1 MASVSKQEKYAPIN
15 HICLMIL
22 AVTACTAFLVY
33 TKTVLMPFVIA
44 LFIFMVANTLS
55 TSMKQKWNIPYV
67 LGLIMCVVA
76 FLGLAV
82 LAVVFASNSIESFV
96 SGADIYTE
104 KLNDSIEWLLN
115 AAQKHGINANA
126 AFITDTLAK
135 IPVFNM
141 VKSVGGGVMTFISNM
156 LLISLFVIFLFMGKA
171 SASDK
176 ETFVGSIQ
184 KQIAYYLI
192 IKIFVSL
199 LAALLTWIV
208 LLTVGSEL
216 AGMLAILTFVLN
228 FIPNIGPLISTL
240 LPLPVLFLQ
249 YGVDWH
255 IIMAVS
261 LLTLVHF
268 TVGNILE
275 TKWLGKGMDLNPV
288 IVIACL
294 LFWALVWGVMGALLA
309 VPLTSILKMLLE
321 RSETTK
327 PLADLLSG
335 RLKF

>member
-1 MASVSKQEKYAPIN
+1 MSFLSKQEKYAPIN
-15 HICLMIL
+15 HVCLMIL

-55 TSMKQKWNIPYV
+55 TWMKQKWRVPYV
-67 LGLIMCVVA
+67 LGLVMCVVA
-76 FLGLAV
+76 FLGMAA
-82 LAVVFASNSIESFV
+82 LAVVFVSNSIESFV
-96 SGADIYTE
+96 AGADIYTE

-115 AAQKHGINANA
+115 AAQKHGVKANA
-126 AFITDTLAK
+126 AFISDTLAK

-141 VKSVGGGVMTFISNM
+141 VKSVGGSVISFVSNIA
-156 LLISLFVIFLFMGKA
+156 LISLFVIFLFMGKA
-171 SASDK
+171 SSPDS

-184 KQIAYYLI
+184 KQISFYLI

-199 LAALLTWIV
+199 LAALFTWFV
-208 LLTVGSEL
+208 LLAVGSEL

-228 FIPNIGPLISTL
+228 FIPNIGPFISTV

-261 LLTLVHF
+261 LLALVHF
-268 TVGNILE
+268 TIGNILE

-288 IVIACL
+288 VVIACL

-309 VPLTSILKMLLE
+309 VPLTSVIKMVLE
-321 RSETTK
+321 RSDTTK